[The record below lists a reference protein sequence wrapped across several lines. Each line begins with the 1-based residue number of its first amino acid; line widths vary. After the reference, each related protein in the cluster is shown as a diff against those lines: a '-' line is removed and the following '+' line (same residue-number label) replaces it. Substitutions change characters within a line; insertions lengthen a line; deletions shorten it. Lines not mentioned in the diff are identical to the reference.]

1 MQSAVATELR
11 AVAAPEVE
19 PQDVHS
25 AYDGSNVLFRL
36 LRMTS
41 WGPGLMNLG
50 YFKFHGPLSFLNL
63 VVNLEKT
70 QLKLVQQTLRLLD
83 VGEKHSVLDVACGR
97 GKSSF
102 IMSCLRPQATVIGLD
117 LLEAN
122 INAARFLFAGSPGL
136 SYQNGNAMELDFE
149 DRRFDRIQCLEA
161 AFHFPDRSRFLSEA
175 NRVLKPGGR
184 LVVVD
189 FAWRT
194 PADRSCLNDP
204 ETLIVRDVWQWTDFY
219 DVEEYR
225 ATARAAGFRELKAI
239 DWSSRVTAPVPGR
252 LRLSHRH
259 QPPPLVEKAAPRSQ
273 SDARIPEQ

>member
-1 MQSAVATELR
+1 
-11 AVAAPEVE
+11 
-19 PQDVHS
+19 
-25 AYDGSNVLFRL
+25 
-36 LRMTS
+36 
-41 WGPGLMNLG
+41 MNLG

-70 QLKLVQQTLRLLD
+70 QLKLVQQTMRLLD

-122 INAARFLFAGSPGL
+122 INAARFLFGGSPGL

-189 FAWRT
+189 FAWLHARRSQLPERPRNPDRPRCLAVDRLLRRRGIPGDRT
-194 PADRSCLNDP
+194 S
-204 ETLIVRDVWQWTDFY
+204 
-219 DVEEYR
+219 
-225 ATARAAGFRELKAI
+225 
-239 DWSSRVTAPVPGR
+239 GR
-252 LRLSHRH
+252 L
-259 QPPPLVEKAAPRSQ
+259 P
-273 SDARIPEQ
+273 